1 MTNSFRCPYF
11 SHFARKDEPF
21 LQDDCVGSAAP
32 AAHAGSR
39 SPSPQG
45 GRESGNPGGARAL
58 LAPRLPAWGCHPA
71 LPSRRRLAGPGQR
84 AGPLHPGWPSSWPG
98 APGRRRGQPRCQ
110 AGCGLEPGGAPP
122 RPNRRGLPPR
132 SFLQFQRRRTDGH
145 PRGSRGRGRGQGRGR
160 GGGGRRVAARTSQ
173 CPGVRPRQL
182 CPAGVRT
189 PSLGS
194 LFE

>member
-1 MTNSFRCPYF
+1 M
-11 SHFARKDEPF
+11 
-21 LQDDCVGSAAP
+21 GSASP

-98 APGRRRGQPRCQ
+98 APERRRGQPRCQ
-110 AGCGLEPGGAPP
+110 AGCGLEPGGRPSSPQPP
-122 RPNRRGLPPR
+122 RAASALLLAVPAPTDRWTPAGQPGSGSGWGWEAGGSSHVPVSRCPPPTAVSRRCQDTLTRLPLR
-132 SFLQFQRRRTDGH
+132 I
-145 PRGSRGRGRGQGRGR
+145 GSRYHVPDDRE
-160 GGGGRRVAARTSQ
+160 S
-173 CPGVRPRQL
+173 
-182 CPAGVRT
+182 
-189 PSLGS
+189 
-194 LFE
+194 